1 MKSINEFKAS
11 GKIKDFVSKLFE
23 VRQIA
28 HTAHLQTKS
37 YAEHK
42 ALGSFYD
49 DILGL
54 ADQFIETYQG
64 QYGIVSG
71 YESINTSKEGD
82 IVKYLENFVDDVKNN
97 RKNLNEDDT
106 HLQNILDEIIGLTF
120 QTLYKL
126 KFLK

>member
-11 GKIKDFVSKLFE
+11 GKIKDFVAKLFE
-23 VRQIA
+23 ARQVA

-42 ALGSFYD
+42 ALGSFYE
-49 DILGL
+49 DILSL

-71 YESINTSKEGD
+71 YESLDTSKKDD
-82 IVKYLENFVDDVKNN
+82 IVKYLEDFAEEVKTN
-97 RKNLNEDDT
+97 RKNLNESDT
-106 HLQNILDEIIGLTF
+106 HLQNILDEITGLTY